1 MKDIG
6 GADVGKVK
14 LFHYQDDYRE
24 VHAAQDIKAGEI
36 IMFIPY
42 KQFITYDNIK
52 SPLNSDSKDSKLLAL
67 CVYIM

>member
-24 VHAAQDIKAGEI
+24 VHAA
-36 IMFIPY
+36 
-42 KQFITYDNIK
+42 
-52 SPLNSDSKDSKLLAL
+52 
-67 CVYIM
+67 